1 MIVAQK
7 KRRENIIE
15 YLLYMWQVEDLIRA
29 ANVTEEGIEN
39 LILPRYQGDE
49 EMLQSIRAWYK
60 ELIDMMRTESKQK
73 GGHLDINRIVLL
85 ELEELH
91 QRLSSN
97 PEDYVY
103 SGLYFK
109 ILPALIQLRGKGT
122 KKGERDIETLLNAV
136 YGYITLSL
144 QGKEISEETQ
154 QSMKQ
159 ISAFLAILAH
169 RYNLEHEQEL
179 KSN

>member
-39 LILPRYQGDE
+39 LILPKYQGDKE
-49 EMLQSIRAWYK
+49 RLQSIRAWYK

-103 SGLYFK
+103 S
-109 ILPALIQLRGKGT
+109 LP
-122 KKGERDIETLLNAV
+122 
-136 YGYITLSL
+136 SF
-144 QGKEISEETQ
+144 S
-154 QSMKQ
+154 
-159 ISAFLAILAH
+159 
-169 RYNLEHEQEL
+169 
-179 KSN
+179 

>member
-97 PEDYVY
+97 PEDTPCPH
-103 SGLYFK
+103 SAERERNEGRGARHRDATKCRLWLHNT
-109 ILPALIQLRGKGT
+109 LPTR
-122 KKGERDIETLLNAV
+122 ERD
-136 YGYITLSL
+136 
-144 QGKEISEETQ
+144 Q
-154 QSMKQ
+154 
-159 ISAFLAILAH
+159 
-169 RYNLEHEQEL
+169 
-179 KSN
+179 

>member
-1 MIVAQK
+1 MIVAQR

-39 LILPRYQGDE
+39 LILPRDQGDE

-109 ILPALIQLRGKGT
+109 ILPALIQLRGKGR
-122 KKGERDIETLLNAV
+122 E
-136 YGYITLSL
+136 
-144 QGKEISEETQ
+144 
-154 QSMKQ
+154 
-159 ISAFLAILAH
+159 
-169 RYNLEHEQEL
+169 
-179 KSN
+179 

>member
-1 MIVAQK
+1 MIVAQR

-39 LILPRYQGDE
+39 LILPRYLGDE

-122 KKGERDIETLLNAV
+122 KEGERDIETLLNAV
-136 YGYITLSL
+136 
-144 QGKEISEETQ
+144 
-154 QSMKQ
+154 
-159 ISAFLAILAH
+159 
-169 RYNLEHEQEL
+169 
-179 KSN
+179 

>member
-49 EMLQSIRAWYK
+49 EML
-60 ELIDMMRTESKQK
+60 
-73 GGHLDINRIVLL
+73 

-122 KKGERDIETLLNAV
+122 KEGERDIETLLNAV

-144 QGKEISEETQ
+144 RGKEISEETQ

-179 KSN
+179 KTN